1 MLISVKVFAVENPI
15 SNLSL
20 VNIRWNTGKIAEL
33 LDVRIYKSRFLT
45 IHPTEIWVQKQNMKI
60 GAYIIFIFL
69 SQW

>member
-33 LDVRIYKSRFLT
+33 LDVRIYKSGFLT
-45 IHPTEIWVQKQNMKI
+45 IHPTEIWVQKKMQI

-69 SQW
+69 NQW